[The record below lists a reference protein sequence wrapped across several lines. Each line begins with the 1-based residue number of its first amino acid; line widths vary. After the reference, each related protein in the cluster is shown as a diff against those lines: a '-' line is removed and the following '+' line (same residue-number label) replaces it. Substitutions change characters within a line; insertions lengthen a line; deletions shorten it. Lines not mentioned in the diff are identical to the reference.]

1 MSDLISQINDQMAD
15 VVDLARRSLVQV
27 SNGKQSQGAGVIVSS
42 DGLILTNAHVIH
54 RQKPDV
60 RLQNGEV
67 LKAQVVAHDTDRDL
81 ALLKVEATDLP
92 CVNISDTDDQKAG
105 HWVTAI
111 GHPWGIANSVTSGV
125 LIDNDQIPAPEKRR
139 GWIAASVHVRPGN
152 SGGPLVDVHGR
163 LLGINTVMAGP
174 EVGLAISAQVIKSF
188 LDDYAREVSQ
198 PVEDEDQEDPPTVQY
213 V

>member
-27 SNGKQSQGAGVIVSS
+27 SNGRQSQGAGVIVSS
-42 DGLILTNAHVIH
+42 DGLILTNAHVVH
-54 RQKPDV
+54 KQKPDV
-60 RLQNGEV
+60 RLPNGEV
-67 LKAQVVAHDTDRDL
+67 LSARVVAHDTDRDL
-81 ALLKVEATDLP
+81 ALLKVDATDLP
-92 CVNISDTDDQKAG
+92 CVEISSTDDQMAG

-125 LIDNDQIPAPEKRR
+125 LIDGDQLAASEKRR

-174 EVGLAISAQVIKSF
+174 EVGLAISVQVIKGF
-188 LDDYAREVSQ
+188 LEEYAREVHQ
-198 PVEDEDQEDPPTVQY
+198 PIDDEDQDEPPTPHY